1 MKCSSI
7 DEVRENIDSID
18 SEIIRLMAER
28 AEFVKQ
34 AASFKK
40 NSTDVK
46 AQDRVEAVIRKVR
59 AKAEEYGLSPDL
71 TEKVYRSMINGFID
85 IELDEYNKDRS

>member
-7 DEVRENIDSID
+7 DEVRENIDRID
-18 SEIIRLMAER
+18 SDIIQLMAER
-28 AEFVKQ
+28 AGYVKQ

-40 NSTDVK
+40 SSTDVK
-46 AQDRVEAVIRKVR
+46 ASGRVEAVIRKVR
-59 AKAEEYGLSPDL
+59 AKAEEYSLSPDL
-71 TEKVYRSMINGFID
+71 TEKVYRCMINGFTD